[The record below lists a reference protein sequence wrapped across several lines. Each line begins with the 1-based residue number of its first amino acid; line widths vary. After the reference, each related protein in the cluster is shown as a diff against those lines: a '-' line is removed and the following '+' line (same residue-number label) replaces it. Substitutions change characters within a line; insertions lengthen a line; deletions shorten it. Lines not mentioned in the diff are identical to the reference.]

1 MDSIALYGSPGSPY
15 TRKMLALLRYR
26 RISYR
31 FLSGGLGQPEGMPR
45 AKVSLL
51 PTFYLPDSQGEL
63 EAVVDSTP
71 IIRRLE
77 GEYPGRSVVPP
88 NPVLGFLDLLLEDY
102 ADEWLTKAMFHFRWW
117 REEDI
122 SHAARI
128 LPLFSD
134 VSMEAERHQATAS
147 MVRDRQVGRLYVVGS
162 NDTTC
167 ETIESSYAR
176 FLNLL
181 ETRLCSSRF
190 LLGNRPA
197 SADFAVFGQLTQLVY
212 FDPTPARM
220 CQETSPR
227 VWAWVAMLEDLSG
240 LEPAQADWID
250 ADQAKAQLGDLLN
263 ELGRV
268 YVPVLLANAEAIDA
282 GAEEFEAEVDGA
294 FWTQRTFPYQAK
306 CLQWLR
312 QAYARIDGANREL
325 LEEIL
330 SGTGCERLFG

>member
-77 GEYPGRSVVPP
+77 QEYPGRSVVPS

-134 VSMEAERHQATAS
+134 VSMEAERHQATSS

-167 ETIESSYAR
+167 EIIESSYAR

-181 ETRLCSSRF
+181 ETRL
-190 LLGNRPA
+190 
-197 SADFAVFGQLTQLVY
+197 
-212 FDPTPARM
+212 
-220 CQETSPR
+220 
-227 VWAWVAMLEDLSG
+227 
-240 LEPAQADWID
+240 
-250 ADQAKAQLGDLLN
+250 
-263 ELGRV
+263 GRV
-268 YVPVLLANAEAIDA
+268 KVLAWRPTGLGGFCSLWAAHAVGLLRPDASSNVSRNLPA
-282 GAEEFEAEVDGA
+282 GAGLGGDPRRPEWPGA
-294 FWTQRTFPYQAK
+294 RTGG
-306 CLQWLR
+306 L
-312 QAYARIDGANREL
+312 D
-325 LEEIL
+325 
-330 SGTGCERLFG
+330 